1 MLAIDLHI
9 STFGPWL
16 VVSVSVWGW
25 YSLQG
30 NVSQPGGQRALSQEP
45 PKAIK
50 KTICIYITYIFT

>member
-1 MLAIDLHI
+1 MLAIDLRI

-16 VVSVSVWGW
+16 VVSVSIWGW

-30 NVSQPGGQRALSQEP
+30 NGSQPGGQRALLQEP

-50 KTICIYITYIFT
+50 KPYIFT